1 MGGTVCNPHSTTSG
15 LNTIWGLWL
24 KVRRLEAIM
33 QDLVGHTKGASRECG
48 LCSLGK
54 RNYEGQSQLHSRKM
68 VLSTED
74 ELEEERL
81 TARNLLGGCC
91 KVQDIN
97 YYFNLRNVDMPNP
110 CLWTFPDHRL

>member
-15 LNTIWGLWL
+15 LNTIWRLWL

-91 KVQDIN
+91 KVHDIN